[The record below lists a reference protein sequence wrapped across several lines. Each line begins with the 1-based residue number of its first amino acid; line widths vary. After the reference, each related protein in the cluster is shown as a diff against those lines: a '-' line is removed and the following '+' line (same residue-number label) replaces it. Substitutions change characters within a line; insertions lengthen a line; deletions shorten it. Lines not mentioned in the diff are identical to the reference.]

1 MPRSEGWRATGS
13 CGRNMALTGGAR
25 CSIGSTAVISP
36 MHSSPTWKT
45 GWATLVPRKRPPG
58 TRACRKARGTRSMA
72 AQQQLNPSAGN
83 ITVET
88 LYTRDLTAVTG
99 VHLAAFPDSVLTTLG
114 SGIVKR
120 YYEWQMRGPHS

>member
-1 MPRSEGWRATGS
+1 
-13 CGRNMALTGGAR
+13 
-25 CSIGSTAVISP
+25 
-36 MHSSPTWKT
+36 
-45 GWATLVPRKRPPG
+45 
-58 TRACRKARGTRSMA
+58 MA

-120 YYEWQMRGPHS
+120 YYEWQMRAPYHSAPYHSAPRRSAARKHSLPGHRGGASP